1 MAQEEQYIAIIS
13 ERLSKPGD
21 TRYIIIDR
29 QTREI
34 KDDGM
39 GRGYKSAQAAH
50 KSFAYKQRE
59 RQRREKARQMKAEYR
74 QASQPAA
81 AVRSSQPAV
90 TVDPQTGVT
99 RVNTWSGFPPRRNAH
114 RQWTS
119 QENTPPPPP
128 ESYDAK

>member
-59 RQRREKARQMKAEYR
+59 RQRREKARQMKAQYR
-74 QASQPAA
+74 QAAP
-81 AVRSSQPAV
+81 VRPSSRQ
-90 TVDPQTGVT
+90 
-99 RVNTWSGFPPRRNAH
+99 
-114 RQWTS
+114 QWTS